1 MEQVKSPV
9 FWMLLVVM
17 ILTSIVAVGNWTL
30 YSWVA
35 HLETTLGLRATP
47 R

>member
-17 ILTSIVAVGNWTL
+17 ILTVIVAVGNWTL
-30 YSWVA
+30 YSRVA
-35 HLETTLGLRATP
+35 TLETNYGLRATP